1 MTRARAQA
9 LHQEVNSLLSMY
21 AFDTPLDGL
30 LLHANTLCSIRYI
43 DQEAS
48 HEDQANGERAGNDED
63 GATAARPELPP
74 SRTGTSAQMPSR
86 CSPDA
91 FQRPAKWIR
100 PELPPRGTGTSAHR
114 NFRPSSE
121 SRRKPYWMLL
131 WDNGAIPE
139 QGRNLAGTSAPTGT
153 SAPPDRNF
161 RPWPELPPKLTGTS
175 APSNFSTTALL
186 VVTYPFAPPTI
197 NSLVGSDLRLDLM

>member
-86 CSPDA
+86 FPSDA
-91 FQRPAKWIR
+91 FQRPEDRVR

-114 NFRPSSE
+114 NFRPSSAQVPKVRE
-121 SRRKPYWMLL
+121 NHTGCYCGTM
-131 WDNGAIPE
+131 A
-139 QGRNLAGTSAPTGT
+139 QFRNKAGTSGPTGT

-161 RPWPELPPKLTGTS
+161 RP
-175 APSNFSTTALL
+175 
-186 VVTYPFAPPTI
+186 
-197 NSLVGSDLRLDLM
+197 

>member
-86 CSPDA
+86 FPPDA
-91 FQRPAKWIR
+91 VQRPEDRIR

-114 NFRPSSE
+114 NFRPSSAQVPKVGE
-121 SRRKPYWMLL
+121 NHTGCYCGTM
-131 WDNGAIPE
+131 A
-139 QGRNLAGTSAPTGT
+139 QFRNKAGTWPELPPRPELPPLQTGT
-153 SAPPDRNF
+153 SAPDRNF
-161 RPWPELPPKLTGTS
+161 RP
-175 APSNFSTTALL
+175 
-186 VVTYPFAPPTI
+186 
-197 NSLVGSDLRLDLM
+197 R

>member
-9 LHQEVNSLLSMY
+9 LHQEVNSLLSTY

-48 HEDQANGERAGNDED
+48 HGDQANEERAGNDED
-63 GATAARPELPP
+63 GTTASRPELPP
-74 SRTGTSAQMPSR
+74 PRTGTSGQIPSR
-86 CSPDA
+86 CLSAPRRQDQA
-91 FQRPAKWIR
+91 GTSAPRDRNFRP
-100 PELPPRGTGTSAHR
+100 PELPPK
-114 NFRPSSE
+114 FRPSSE
-121 SRRKPYWMLL
+121 SRGKPYWMLL
-131 WDNGAIPE
+131 RDNGAIPE

-153 SAPPDRNF
+153 SACPDRNF

-175 APSNFSTTALL
+175 APSNFSKTALFS
-186 VVTYPFAPPTI
+186 V
-197 NSLVGSDLRLDLM
+197 